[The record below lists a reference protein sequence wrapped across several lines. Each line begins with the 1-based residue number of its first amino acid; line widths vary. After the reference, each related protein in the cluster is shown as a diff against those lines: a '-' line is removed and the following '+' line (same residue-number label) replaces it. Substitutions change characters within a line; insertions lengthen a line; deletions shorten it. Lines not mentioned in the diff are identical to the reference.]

1 MIRKGGKSKEG
12 LSGGETPLPG
22 LLAVDVQVLLGR
34 SVYIEIMKKYLKDR
48 VGIILIFIG
57 VVSGY
62 VLLTDVFHIL
72 DPFLF
77 RSLAVIPSLF
87 IQYFGQLMTGLKSSL
102 SLLVIAYLLALA
114 TGIASGVFIGLR
126 KLIRKNLTPY
136 IHAFSAIPVTLL
148 TPYAI
153 NVFPSFRIASI
164 FIIFLGCYWI
174 ILGSTIT
181 AVMTIDRRYL
191 ETAATLEIPM
201 LQRLFRIVLPA
212 AAPTILTGCTVA
224 LKLAFM
230 LLAVAEMFGA
240 TSGMGYFIQYYSDFG
255 RFDLV
260 AVGFIFMAIVLVI
273 ILYLFDM
280 IKARIL
286 HWTINN

>member
-1 MIRKGGKSKEG
+1 M
-12 LSGGETPLPG
+12 
-22 LLAVDVQVLLGR
+22 
-34 SVYIEIMKKYLKDR
+34 MKFLNFIKDR
-48 VGIILIFIG
+48 LGIVLIFIG
-57 VVSGY
+57 IIVGY
-62 VLLTDVFHIL
+62 ILLTDVFHVL
-72 DPFLF
+72 NPFLF
-77 RSLAVIPSLF
+77 YSITTVPPLF
-87 IQYFGQLMTGLKSSL
+87 QSYFGQLMDGLWSSL
-102 SLLVIAYLLALA
+102 SLLVIAYLLALVC
-114 TGIASGVFIGLR
+114 GIGLGALVGSK

-136 IHAFSAIPVTLL
+136 INAFSAVPVTLL

-153 NVFPSFRIASI
+153 NLFPSFRVASI
-164 FIIFLGCYWI
+164 FIIFLGCFWI

-191 ETAATLEIPM
+191 ENAATLEIPAV
-201 LQRLFRIVLPA
+201 QRLFRIVLPA
-212 AAPTILTGCTVA
+212 ASPAILTGCTIS

-260 AVGFIFMAIVLVI
+260 GVGFIFMAIVLVI
-273 ILYLFDM
+273 ILYVFDL
-280 IKARIL
+280 IKSRML

>member
-1 MIRKGGKSKEG
+1 
-12 LSGGETPLPG
+12 
-22 LLAVDVQVLLGR
+22 
-34 SVYIEIMKKYLKDR
+34 MKQYLKNR
-48 VGIILIFIG
+48 CGIILIFIG
-57 VVSGY
+57 IVSGY
-62 VLLTDVFHIL
+62 ILLTDIFHVL
-72 DPFLF
+72 NPFLF
-77 RSLAVIPSLF
+77 HSLTKIPRLF
-87 IQYFGQLMTGLKSSL
+87 EQYFGQLMTGLKSSL
-102 SLLVIAYLLALA
+102 SLLVIAYFLALTA
-114 TGIASGVFIGLR
+114 GISIGAFIGSRNLV
-126 KLIRKNLTPY
+126 RKNLTPY
-136 IHAFSAIPVTLL
+136 INAFSAIPVTLL

-153 NVFPSFRIASI
+153 NIFPSFRVASI
-164 FIIFLGCYWI
+164 FIIFLGCFWI

-191 ETAATLEIPM
+191 ENASTLEIPRI
-201 LQRLFRIVLPA
+201 QRLFRIVLPA
-212 AAPTILTGCTVA
+212 ASPAILTGCTIA

-260 AVGFIFMAIVLVI
+260 AVGFIFMAAVLVI
-273 ILYLFDM
+273 ILYVFDL

>member
-1 MIRKGGKSKEG
+1 
-12 LSGGETPLPG
+12 
-22 LLAVDVQVLLGR
+22 
-34 SVYIEIMKKYLKDR
+34 MKKYFKDR
-48 VGIILIFIG
+48 CGIILIFIG
-57 VVSGY
+57 IVGGY
-62 VLLTDVFHIL
+62 MLLTDVFHVL
-72 DPFLF
+72 NPFLF
-77 RSLAVIPSLF
+77 HSLSTLPGLF
-87 IQYFGQLMTGLKSSL
+87 RQYFGQLMTGLKSSL
-102 SLLVIAYLLALA
+102 SLLVVAYFMALA
-114 TGIASGVFIGLR
+114 AGIAIGAFIGSRNLV
-126 KLIRKNLTPY
+126 RKNLTPY
-136 IHAFSAIPVTLL
+136 INAFSAIPVTLL

-153 NVFPSFRIASI
+153 NIFPSFRMASI
-164 FIIFLGCYWI
+164 FIIFLGCFWI

-191 ETAATLEIPM
+191 ENAATLEIPR
-201 LQRLFRIVLPA
+201 LQRLFRVVLPA
-212 AAPTILTGCTVA
+212 ASPAILTGCTIA

-260 AVGFIFMAIVLVI
+260 AVGFIFMAVVLVI
-273 ILYLFDM
+273 ILYLFDL